1 MKIDINNE
9 LCQNIETLRMKMIN
23 LGCKKGLS
31 NLDTIKYSQK
41 LDELLYKQQILEN
54 NTWSSKRT
62 ID

>member
-31 NLDTIKYSQK
+31 NLDTI
-41 LDELLYKQQILEN
+41 
-54 NTWSSKRT
+54 T
-62 ID
+62 